1 MQLILKLRGGLGWS
15 VVVAL
20 GLLIACTEGSPTIP
34 VTPSVIAL
42 PDPKPEPKPPEPKPP
57 EPLEP
62 VDGVLE
68 IGTGDRPTL
77 KVRAFY
83 DADKNDERGPNEIA
97 LERAGLR
104 LTPVKDGPN
113 GTEKT
118 GPGRIVRTNKE
129 GILLARIPSGLYNL
143 EFVNVVSPGDDPNA
157 AQWVLTAQERIEIK
171 DKDQSLE
178 LPAFCL
184 VETIIQPG
192 PVGVCTPEYDLKP
205 RAFLAA
211 VPNEIS
217 AGQVSTLRFRADDQA
232 TVTLEPFGEIES
244 FRETGFF
251 ERSVKPEVTTTY
263 TLLAKNAYATR
274 EVKAT
279 VTVNP

>member
-1 MQLILKLRGGLGWS
+1 MQLIFKVWGGLGWS
-15 VVVAL
+15 VLAAL
-20 GLLIACTEGSPTIP
+20 VFLISCTEPSPTVP
-34 VTPSVIAL
+34 VTPSVIVL
-42 PDPKPEPKPPEPKPP
+42 PDPKPEPKPPEPK
-57 EPLEP
+57 PLEP

-77 KVRAFY
+77 RVQVFY
-83 DADKNDERGPNEIA
+83 DADKNDQRGPEEVV
-97 LERAGLR
+97 LERSGLR

-118 GPGRIVRTNKE
+118 GPGRIVRTSK
-129 GILLARIPSGLYNL
+129 GGVLIARVPPGLYSL
-143 EFVNVVSPGDDPNA
+143 EFVNILSPGDDPNA

-171 DKDQSLE
+171 DKDQSVD

-184 VETIIQPG
+184 VETIIQPS
-192 PVGVCTPEYDLKP
+192 PVGVCAPEYDLKP

-211 VPNEIS
+211 VPNQVS
-217 AGQVSTLRFRADDQA
+217 AGQISTLRFRADDEA
-232 TVTLEPFGEIES
+232 TVTLEPFGEVES
-244 FRETGFF
+244 FRQTDFF
-251 ERSVKPEVTTTY
+251 ERDVKPEVTTTY
-263 TLLAKNAYATR
+263 TLLAKNGYATR

>member
-1 MQLILKLRGGLGWS
+1 MQLILKVRGGLGWS
-15 VVVAL
+15 VLAAFVF
-20 GLLIACTEGSPTIP
+20 LIACTEPSPTVP
-34 VTPSVIAL
+34 VTPSVITL
-42 PDPKPEPKPPEPKPP
+42 PDLKPEPKPPEPKPP
-57 EPLEP
+57 EP

-77 KVRAFY
+77 TVHAFY
-83 DADKNDERGPNEIA
+83 DVDKNDERGPQEIA
-97 LERAGLR
+97 LKRAGLR

-113 GTEKT
+113 GTQRT
-118 GPGRIVRTNKE
+118 GPGRIVRTSKE
-129 GILLARIPSGLYNL
+129 GVLLARVPPGLYSL
-143 EFVNVVSPGDDPNA
+143 EFVNVVSPGEDPNA
-157 AQWVLTAQERIEIK
+157 AQWVLTAQERIEIN
-171 DKDQSLE
+171 KDQSLD

-211 VPNEIS
+211 VPSEVS
-217 AGQVSTLRFRADDQA
+217 AGQISTLRFRADDEA
-232 TVTLEPFGEIES
+232 TVTLEPFGAVES
-244 FRETGFF
+244 FRETDFF
-251 ERSVKPEVTTTY
+251 ERTVKPEATTTY
-263 TLLAKNAYATR
+263 TLLAKNGYATR